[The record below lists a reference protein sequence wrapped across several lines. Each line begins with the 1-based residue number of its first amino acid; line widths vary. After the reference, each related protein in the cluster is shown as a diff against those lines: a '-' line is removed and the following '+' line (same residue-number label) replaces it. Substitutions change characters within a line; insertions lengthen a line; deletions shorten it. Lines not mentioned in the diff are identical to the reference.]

1 MGKIPSKKIISMKI
15 ILTICFLIPGL
26 FFSQKM
32 VSEDYKKIPEIL
44 DSTEFL
50 YPFIKP
56 DTKYQYWSVLRNI
69 QDPDPDKSII
79 YESQMPDFMT
89 LNDPAP
95 EKGFFQ
101 QCTTS
106 DCFSYILACKNGKTE
121 YFNNEQQLRNFIG
134 FVDNLPEAILIA
146 ETYGFKVDTSNKLG
160 GSYKIDD
167 QYISMYV
174 SKSKNDA
181 QKESFFVKIN
191 RKTGKFEA
199 KSNGVY

>member
-26 FFSQKM
+26 FFSQKT

-160 GSYKIDD
+160 CSYKIDD

-174 SKSKNDA
+174 SKTKNDT
-181 QKESFFVKIN
+181 QKESFYVKIN
-191 RKTGKFEA
+191 RKTGKLEA

>member
-1 MGKIPSKKIISMKI
+1 
-15 ILTICFLIPGL
+15 LIPGL
-26 FFSQKM
+26 FLSQKT

-44 DSTEFL
+44 DNTEFL

-101 QCTTS
+101 QCTT
-106 DCFSYILACKNGKTE
+106 
-121 YFNNEQQLRNFIG
+121 
-134 FVDNLPEAILIA
+134 
-146 ETYGFKVDTSNKLG
+146 
-160 GSYKIDD
+160 
-167 QYISMYV
+167 
-174 SKSKNDA
+174 
-181 QKESFFVKIN
+181 
-191 RKTGKFEA
+191 
-199 KSNGVY
+199 